1 MWNPVCL
8 FPLSFQ
14 KSLFCKVLPFTL
26 TDDLRT
32 VSTKMSPLL
41 TAPCGRCWRH
51 RREEDRT
58 RQIYSSAR
66 PTFPIAHF
74 PHFQRK
80 KNNTS
85 QFFYRKVYIDCTIYR
100 YAIVSPIQGQYLLI
114 TPMLTNSLICLGSQS
129 QWDMLMSC
137 LNKLFLNGTEARG
150 ACFWIV
156 VVHMYND
163 TC

>member
-1 MWNPVCL
+1 MVHIG
-8 FPLSFQ
+8 
-14 KSLFCKVLPFTL
+14 
-26 TDDLRT
+26 LRRWKNIKNYLARRT
-32 VSTKMSPLL
+32 SHLRAFVAQSQDAMTRWSTIL
-41 TAPCGRCWRH
+41 
-51 RREEDRT
+51 
-58 RQIYSSAR
+58 AR
-66 PTFPIAHF
+66 PTFPIAPF

-150 ACFWIV
+150 WPPPAVISCPRPVCISFAANALV
-156 VVHMYND
+156 LALARSALFFF
-163 TC
+163 